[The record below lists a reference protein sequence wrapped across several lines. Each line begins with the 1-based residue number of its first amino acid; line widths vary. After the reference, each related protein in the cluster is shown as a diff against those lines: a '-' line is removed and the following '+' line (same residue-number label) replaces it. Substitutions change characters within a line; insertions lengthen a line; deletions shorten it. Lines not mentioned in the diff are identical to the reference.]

1 MRVCRIHPTYIRNPS
16 NKSPVADRARKLRA
30 QYALQAQGLRTRLEM
45 RINRIPRH
53 LRKMNMEDLL
63 QKHQEA
69 QNKTQQRLPSP
80 AKTKS
85 LKRKRFVSESSNL
98 DPFTDLLP
106 ARKLLWPTRRTLSP
120 HLPPLRI
127 PRSAA
132 NPALDP
138 LAFLPLPT
146 WRVLRDLSLSTLQYS
161 RRNLPT
167 HAHSLDL
174 L

>member
-1 MRVCRIHPTYIRNPS
+1 MRVCRVHPKTTRVS
-16 NKSPVADRARKLRA
+16 SDKTVVADRARKLRA

-53 LRKMNMEDLL
+53 LRKMNMGDLL
-63 QKHQEA
+63 QKHQQA

-85 LKRKRFVSESSNL
+85 LKRKRFVLEPFHL
-98 DPFTDLLP
+98 DSFTDLFP
-106 ARKLLWPTRRTLSP
+106 ARKLTWLTRRTLSP
-120 HLPPLRI
+120 HLPPLRT